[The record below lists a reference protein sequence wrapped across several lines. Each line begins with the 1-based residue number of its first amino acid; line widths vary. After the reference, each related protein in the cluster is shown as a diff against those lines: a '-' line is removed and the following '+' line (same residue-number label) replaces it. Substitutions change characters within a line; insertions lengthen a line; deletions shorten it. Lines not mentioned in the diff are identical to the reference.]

1 MTGSEIRRWARK
13 EIAGKRMVYVTA
25 IFFIILP
32 IIVRSLLLTWA
43 GRRGVQIPFWSF
55 LPLDLASSIL
65 SLGMIYFTLVHVHGE
80 APRLT
85 DILAPLRKPWLKKVV
100 EITLVFYL
108 FNVVLDL
115 FPLWVQKQG
124 QAKMGYYLE
133 LAISFVVMPFF
144 FLPRYLLFLTP
155 EKSIGQVIK
164 DGVQIAKDHFLKIL
178 GFFFMLVLS
187 GVGVVVVWGLLT
199 ICISAPLLINGGLV
213 VFVYGWF
220 LPWMMLAST
229 RFAVEILDPP
239 KTTEM
244 ERTDWR
250 DSENLKRFAVGLM
263 GTPSPLPVVRR
274 EMKLVGNG
282 WYYYNG
288 QKARR
293 KGEREN
299 GI

>member
-43 GRRGVQIPFWSF
+43 GRRGVQIPFWGF

-213 VFVYGWF
+213 VFVYG
-220 LPWMMLAST
+220 
-229 RFAVEILDPP
+229 
-239 KTTEM
+239 
-244 ERTDWR
+244 
-250 DSENLKRFAVGLM
+250 
-263 GTPSPLPVVRR
+263 
-274 EMKLVGNG
+274 
-282 WYYYNG
+282 
-288 QKARR
+288 
-293 KGEREN
+293 
-299 GI
+299 